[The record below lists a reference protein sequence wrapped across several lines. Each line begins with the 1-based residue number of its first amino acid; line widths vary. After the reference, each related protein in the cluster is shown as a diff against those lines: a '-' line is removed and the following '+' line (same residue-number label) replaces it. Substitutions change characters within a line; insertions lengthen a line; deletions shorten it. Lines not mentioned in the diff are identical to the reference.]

1 MNFKKVINTI
11 GDFFKKMG
19 KRNLIIAGA
28 VIMIGLAVYVNW
40 IFFAG
45 DSKDDSF
52 NYDQSAG
59 MNTNYGTTLGTGSS
73 TGNQNSTSADASSYF
88 SSVQVSR
95 QKARDEALEVLNSV
109 VDNDNAT
116 DQVKAEAVAEIRQI
130 AAEMENEAKIESLI
144 KTKGYAQCVAVIS
157 GENVSIVVQHDGEL
171 SAAALAQINAIVY
184 EQTGISPAGISIIA
198 KGAE

>member
-1 MNFKKVINTI
+1 MNVKKVFTSI

-28 VIMIGLAVYVNW
+28 VIMIGLAVYLNW

-45 DSKDDSF
+45 DAADDSYQ
-52 NYDQSAG
+52 YDQSAG
-59 MNTNYGTTLGTGSS
+59 MTTNYGTTLGTGSS
-73 TGNQNSTSADASSYF
+73 TGNQNSTSAGSSSYF
-88 SSVQVSR
+88 SSVQISR

-109 VDNDNAT
+109 VDNENAT

-130 AAEMENEAKIESLI
+130 ASEMENEAKIESLI

-157 GENVSIVVQHDGEL
+157 GENVSIVVQHEGEL
-171 SAAALAQINAIVY
+171 SASALAQINAIVY
-184 EQTGISPAGISIIA
+184 EQTGISPAGVSIITR
-198 KGAE
+198 ES

>member
-1 MNFKKVINTI
+1 MNFKKVLNTI
-11 GDFFKKMG
+11 GNFFKKMG

-45 DSKDDSF
+45 DNKDDSF

-59 MNTNYGTTLGTGSS
+59 MNTNYGTTLGTGSN
-73 TGNQNSTSADASSYF
+73 TGNTGNTATDTASYF

-157 GENVSIVVQHDGEL
+157 GENVSIVVQHEGEL

-184 EQTGISPAGISIIA
+184 EQTGISPAGISIITR
-198 KGAE
+198 E

>member
-1 MNFKKVINTI
+1 MNFKKVLNTI
-11 GDFFKKMG
+11 GNFFKKMG

-45 DSKDDSF
+45 DNKDDSF

-59 MNTNYGTTLGTGSS
+59 MNTNYGTTLGTGSN
-73 TGNQNSTSADASSYF
+73 TGNTGSTATDTASYF

-157 GENVSIVVQHDGEL
+157 GENVSIVVQHEGEL

-184 EQTGISPAGISIIA
+184 EQTGISPAGISIITR
-198 KGAE
+198 E

>member
-1 MNFKKVINTI
+1 MNFKKVLNTI

-45 DSKDDSF
+45 DNKDDSF

-59 MNTNYGTTLGTGSS
+59 MNTNYGTTLGTGSN
-73 TGNQNSTSADASSYF
+73 TGDQNSTSADANSYF

-130 AAEMENEAKIESLI
+130 ASEMENEAKIESLI

-157 GENVSIVVQHDGEL
+157 GENVSIVLQHEGEL
-171 SAAALAQINAIVY
+171 TAAALAQINAIVY
-184 EQTGISPAGISIIA
+184 EQTGISPAGISIITRA
-198 KGAE
+198 

>member
-1 MNFKKVINTI
+1 MNFKKVLNTI

-45 DSKDDSF
+45 NATDDSF

-59 MNTNYGTTLGTGSS
+59 MNTNYGTTLGTGSTTGDQNNAS
-73 TGNQNSTSADASSYF
+73 TEVASYF

-95 QKARDEALEVLNSV
+95 QKARDEALEVLNAV

-130 AAEMENEAKIESLI
+130 ASEMENEAKIESLI
-144 KTKGYAQCVAVIS
+144 KSKGYAQCVAVIS
-157 GENVSIVVQHDGEL
+157 GENVSIVVQHEGEL

-184 EQTGISPAGISIIA
+184 EQTGISPAGISIIV
-198 KGAE
+198 KG

>member
-130 AAEMENEAKIESLI
+130 ASEMENEAKIESLI

-157 GENVSIVVQHDGEL
+157 GENVSIVVQHEGEL

-184 EQTGISPAGISIIA
+184 EQTGISPAGISIITRD
-198 KGAE
+198 

>member
-45 DSKDDSF
+45 DNKDDSF

-59 MNTNYGTTLGTGSS
+59 MNTNYGTTLGTGSN
-73 TGNQNSTSADASSYF
+73 TGDQNSTSADANSYF

-130 AAEMENEAKIESLI
+130 ASEMENEAKIESLI

-157 GENVSIVVQHDGEL
+157 GENVSIVLQHEGEL

-184 EQTGISPAGISIIA
+184 EQTGISPAGISIITRA
-198 KGAE
+198 

>member
-1 MNFKKVINTI
+1 MNVKKVINTV

-40 IFFAG
+40 IVFAG
-45 DSKDDSF
+45 NNTDDSF

-59 MNTNYGTTLGTGSS
+59 MNTNYGTTLGTGS
-73 TGNQNSTSADASSYF
+73 TSGEQSNTATEVNAYF
-88 SSVQVSR
+88 SSVQISR

-109 VDNDNAT
+109 VDNSNAT
-116 DQVKAEAVAEIRQI
+116 DQVKAEAVAEIKQI

-144 KTKGYAQCVAVIS
+144 KSKGYAQCVAVIS
-157 GENVSIVVQHDGEL
+157 GENVSIVVQHEGEL

-184 EQTGISPAGISIIA
+184 EQTGISPAGISIIV
-198 KGAE
+198 KG

>member
-1 MNFKKVINTI
+1 MNFKKVLNTI

-28 VIMIGLAVYVNW
+28 VIMIGFAVYVNW

-45 DSKDDSF
+45 DNKDDSF

-59 MNTNYGTTLGTGSS
+59 MNTNYGTTLGTGSN
-73 TGNQNSTSADASSYF
+73 TGNQNSTSADANSYF

-130 AAEMENEAKIESLI
+130 ASEMENEAKIESLI
-144 KTKGYAQCVAVIS
+144 KTKGYAQCIAVIS
-157 GENVSIVVQHDGEL
+157 GENVSIVLQHEGEL

-184 EQTGISPAGISIIA
+184 EQTGISPAGISIITR
-198 KGAE
+198 E

>member
-1 MNFKKVINTI
+1 MNFKKVLNTI

-45 DSKDDSF
+45 DNKDDSF

-59 MNTNYGTTLGTGSS
+59 MNTNYGTTLGTGSN
-73 TGNQNSTSADASSYF
+73 TGNQNSTSADANSYF

-130 AAEMENEAKIESLI
+130 ASEMENEAKIESLI

-157 GENVSIVVQHDGEL
+157 GENVSIVLQHEGEL

-184 EQTGISPAGISIIA
+184 EQTGISPAGISII
-198 KGAE
+198 KRE

>member
-1 MNFKKVINTI
+1 MNFKKVLDTM

-45 DSKDDSF
+45 NATDDSF

-59 MNTNYGTTLGTGSS
+59 MNTNYGTTLGTGSTTGDQNNAS
-73 TGNQNSTSADASSYF
+73 TEVASYF

-95 QKARDEALEVLNSV
+95 QKARDEALEVLNAV

-130 AAEMENEAKIESLI
+130 ASEMENEAKIESLI
-144 KTKGYAQCVAVIS
+144 KSKGYAQCVAVIS
-157 GENVSIVVQHDGEL
+157 GENVSIVVQHEGEL

-184 EQTGISPAGISIIA
+184 EQTGISPAGISIIV
-198 KGAE
+198 KG

>member
-1 MNFKKVINTI
+1 MNFKKVLNTI

-45 DSKDDSF
+45 DTKDDSF

-59 MNTNYGTTLGTGSS
+59 MNTNYGTTLGTGSN
-73 TGNQNSTSADASSYF
+73 TGNQNSTSADANSYF

-130 AAEMENEAKIESLI
+130 ASEMENEAKIESLI

-157 GENVSIVVQHDGEL
+157 GENVSIVVQHEGEL

-184 EQTGISPAGISIIA
+184 EQTGISPAGISIITR
-198 KGAE
+198 E

>member
-1 MNFKKVINTI
+1 MNFKKVLDTM

-45 DSKDDSF
+45 DNKDDSF

-59 MNTNYGTTLGTGSS
+59 MNTNYGTTLGTGSN
-73 TGNQNSTSADASSYF
+73 TGDQNSTSADANSYF

-130 AAEMENEAKIESLI
+130 ASEMENEAKIESLI

-157 GENVSIVVQHDGEL
+157 GENVSIVLQHEGEL

-184 EQTGISPAGISIIA
+184 EQTGISPAGISIITR
-198 KGAE
+198 E

>member
-1 MNFKKVINTI
+1 MNIKKVINTI

-45 DSKDDSF
+45 DNKDDSF

-59 MNTNYGTTLGTGSS
+59 MNTNYGTTLGTGSN
-73 TGNQNSTSADASSYF
+73 TGNTGSTSTDSASYF

-157 GENVSIVVQHDGEL
+157 GENVSIVVQHEGEL
-171 SAAALAQINAIVY
+171 SASALAQINAIVY
-184 EQTGISPAGISIIA
+184 EQTGIAPAGISIITR
-198 KGAE
+198 E

>member
-1 MNFKKVINTI
+1 MNFKKVLNTI

-45 DSKDDSF
+45 DNKDDSF

-59 MNTNYGTTLGTGSS
+59 MNTNYGTTLGTGSN
-73 TGNQNSTSADASSYF
+73 TGDQNSTSADANSYF

-130 AAEMENEAKIESLI
+130 ASEMENEAKIESLI

-157 GENVSIVVQHDGEL
+157 GENVSIVLQHEGEL

-184 EQTGISPAGISIIA
+184 EQTGISPAGISIITR
-198 KGAE
+198 E

>member
-1 MNFKKVINTI
+1 MNFKKVLNTI

-45 DSKDDSF
+45 DNKDDSF

-59 MNTNYGTTLGTGSS
+59 MNTNYGTTLGTGSN
-73 TGNQNSTSADASSYF
+73 TGNQNSTSADANSYF

-130 AAEMENEAKIESLI
+130 ASEMENEAKIESLI

-157 GENVSIVVQHDGEL
+157 GENVSIVVQHEGEL

-184 EQTGISPAGISIIA
+184 EQTGISPAGISIITR
-198 KGAE
+198 E

>member
-45 DSKDDSF
+45 DNKDDSF

-59 MNTNYGTTLGTGSS
+59 MNTNYGTTLGTGSN
-73 TGNQNSTSADASSYF
+73 TGNQNSTSADANSYF

-130 AAEMENEAKIESLI
+130 ASEMENEAKIESLI
-144 KTKGYAQCVAVIS
+144 KTKGYAQCIAVIS
-157 GENVSIVVQHDGEL
+157 GENVSIVLQHEGEL

-184 EQTGISPAGISIIA
+184 EQTGISPAGISIITR
-198 KGAE
+198 E

>member
-45 DSKDDSF
+45 DNKDDSF

-59 MNTNYGTTLGTGSS
+59 MNTNYGTTLGTGSN
-73 TGNQNSTSADASSYF
+73 TGDQNSTSADANSYF

-130 AAEMENEAKIESLI
+130 ASEMENEAKIESLI

-157 GENVSIVVQHDGEL
+157 GENVSIVLQHEGEL

-184 EQTGISPAGISIIA
+184 EQTGISPAGISIITR
-198 KGAE
+198 E

>member
-1 MNFKKVINTI
+1 MNFKKVLTTI
-11 GDFFKKMG
+11 GNFFKKMG

-45 DSKDDSF
+45 DNKDDSF

-59 MNTNYGTTLGTGSS
+59 MNTNYGTTLGTGSNTGS
-73 TGNQNSTSADASSYF
+73 TNSTATDSASYF

-157 GENVSIVVQHDGEL
+157 GENVSIVVQHEGEL

-184 EQTGISPAGISIIA
+184 EQTGISPAGISIITR
-198 KGAE
+198 E

>member
-1 MNFKKVINTI
+1 MNFKKVLNTI

-45 DSKDDSF
+45 DNKDDSF

-73 TGNQNSTSADASSYF
+73 TGNQNSTSADANSYF

-130 AAEMENEAKIESLI
+130 ASEMENEAKIESLI

-157 GENVSIVVQHDGEL
+157 GENVSIVVQHEGEL

-184 EQTGISPAGISIIA
+184 EQTGISPAGISIITR
-198 KGAE
+198 E

>member
-1 MNFKKVINTI
+1 MNFKKVLNTI

-45 DSKDDSF
+45 DTKDDSF

-59 MNTNYGTTLGTGSS
+59 MNTNYGTTLGTGSN
-73 TGNQNSTSADASSYF
+73 TGNQNSTSADANSYF

-130 AAEMENEAKIESLI
+130 ASEMENEAKIESLI

-157 GENVSIVVQHDGEL
+157 GENVSIVLQHEGEL

-184 EQTGISPAGISIIA
+184 EQTGISAAGISIITR
-198 KGAE
+198 E

>member
-1 MNFKKVINTI
+1 MNVKKVITSI

-28 VIMIGLAVYVNW
+28 VIMIGLAVYLNW
-40 IFFAG
+40 IFFSA
-45 DSKDDSF
+45 DSPDDSYK
-52 NYDQSAG
+52 YDQSAG
-59 MNTNYGTTLGTGSS
+59 MTTNYGTTLGTGSS
-73 TGNQNSTSADASSYF
+73 DNNQSNTATDTASYF

-116 DQVKAEAVAEIRQI
+116 EQVKAEAVAEIRQI

-157 GENVSIVVQHDGEL
+157 GENVSIVVQHEGEL
-171 SAAALAQINAIVY
+171 SASALAQINAIVY
-184 EQTGISPAGISIIA
+184 EQTGISPAGISIITR
-198 KGAE
+198 E

>member
-1 MNFKKVINTI
+1 MNFKKVLNTM

-45 DSKDDSF
+45 NATDESF

-59 MNTNYGTTLGTGSS
+59 MNTNYGTTLGTGSTTGDQSS
-73 TGNQNSTSADASSYF
+73 TATDSASYF

-95 QKARDEALEVLNSV
+95 QKARDEALEVLNAV

-130 AAEMENEAKIESLI
+130 ASEMENEAKIESLI
-144 KTKGYAQCVAVIS
+144 KSKGYAQCVAVIS
-157 GENVSIVVQHDGEL
+157 GENVSIVVQHEGEL

-198 KGAE
+198 KG

>member
-1 MNFKKVINTI
+1 MNFKKVINTM
-11 GDFFKKMG
+11 GDFFKKLG

-28 VIMIGLAVYVNW
+28 VIMIGLAVYLNW

-45 DSKDDSF
+45 NATDDNF
-52 NYDQSAG
+52 QYDQSAG
-59 MNTNYGTTLGTGSS
+59 MNTNYGTTLGTGS
-73 TGNQNSTSADASSYF
+73 TNQDSTSTDSASYF

-116 DQVKAEAVAEIRQI
+116 DEVKAEAVAEIRQI
-130 AAEMENEAKIESLI
+130 ASEMENEAKIESLI

-157 GENVSIVVQHDGEL
+157 GENVSIVLQHEGEL
-171 SAAALAQINAIVY
+171 SASALAQINAIVY
-184 EQTGISPAGISIIA
+184 EQTGISPSGISIIT
-198 KGAE
+198 KQ

>member
-1 MNFKKVINTI
+1 MNFKKVLNTI

-45 DSKDDSF
+45 DNKDDSF

-59 MNTNYGTTLGTGSS
+59 MNTNYGTTLGTGSN
-73 TGNQNSTSADASSYF
+73 TGNQNSTSADANSYF

-130 AAEMENEAKIESLI
+130 ASEMENEAKIESLI

-157 GENVSIVVQHDGEL
+157 GENVSIVLQHEGEL

-184 EQTGISPAGISIIA
+184 EQTGISPAGISIITR
-198 KGAE
+198 E

>member
-1 MNFKKVINTI
+1 MNFKKVLNTI

-45 DSKDDSF
+45 DNKDDSF

-59 MNTNYGTTLGTGSS
+59 MNTNYGTTLGTGSN
-73 TGNQNSTSADASSYF
+73 TGNQNSTSADANSYF

-130 AAEMENEAKIESLI
+130 ASEMENEAKIESLI

-157 GENVSIVVQHDGEL
+157 GENVSIVLQHEGEL

-184 EQTGISPAGISIIA
+184 EQTGISPAGISVITR
-198 KGAE
+198 E

>member
-1 MNFKKVINTI
+1 MNFKKVLNAM

-45 DSKDDSF
+45 DNKDDSF

-59 MNTNYGTTLGTGSS
+59 MNTNYGTTLGTGSN
-73 TGNQNSTSADASSYF
+73 TGNQNSTSADANSYF

-130 AAEMENEAKIESLI
+130 ASEMENEAKIESLI

-157 GENVSIVVQHDGEL
+157 GENVSIVLQHEGEL

-184 EQTGISPAGISIIA
+184 EQTGISPAGISIITR
-198 KGAE
+198 E

>member
-1 MNFKKVINTI
+1 MNFKKVLDTM

-45 DSKDDSF
+45 NATDDSF

-59 MNTNYGTTLGTGSS
+59 MNTNYGTTLGTGSTTGDQNNAS
-73 TGNQNSTSADASSYF
+73 TEVASYF

-95 QKARDEALEVLNSV
+95 QKARDEALEVLNAV

-130 AAEMENEAKIESLI
+130 ASEMENEAKIESLI
-144 KTKGYAQCVAVIS
+144 KSKGYAQCVAVIS
-157 GENVSIVVQHDGEL
+157 GENVSIVVQHEGEL

-184 EQTGISPAGISIIA
+184 EQTGILPTGITVIN
-198 KGAE
+198 K

>member
-1 MNFKKVINTI
+1 MNFKKVLNTI

-45 DSKDDSF
+45 DNKDDSF

-59 MNTNYGTTLGTGSS
+59 MNTNYGTTLGTGSN
-73 TGNQNSTSADASSYF
+73 TGNQNSTSADANSYF

-130 AAEMENEAKIESLI
+130 ASEMENEAKIESLI
-144 KTKGYAQCVAVIS
+144 KTKGYAQCIAVIS
-157 GENVSIVVQHDGEL
+157 GENVSIVLQHEGEL

-184 EQTGISPAGISIIA
+184 EQTGISPAGISIITR
-198 KGAE
+198 E

>member
-45 DSKDDSF
+45 DTKDDSF

-73 TGNQNSTSADASSYF
+73 TGNTGSTSTDSASYF
-88 SSVQVSR
+88 SSVQISR

-157 GENVSIVVQHDGEL
+157 GENVSIVVQHEGEL

-184 EQTGISPAGISIIA
+184 EQTGISPAGISIITR
-198 KGAE
+198 E

>member
-1 MNFKKVINTI
+1 MNFKKVLNTI

-45 DSKDDSF
+45 DTKDDSF

-59 MNTNYGTTLGTGSS
+59 MNTNYGTTLGTGSN
-73 TGNQNSTSADASSYF
+73 TGNQNSTSADANSYF

-130 AAEMENEAKIESLI
+130 ASEMENEAKIESLI

-157 GENVSIVVQHDGEL
+157 GENVSIVLQHEGEL

-184 EQTGISPAGISIIA
+184 EQTGISPAGISIITR
-198 KGAE
+198 E

>member
-1 MNFKKVINTI
+1 MNVKKVINTV

-40 IFFAG
+40 IVFAG
-45 DSKDDSF
+45 NNTDDSF

-59 MNTNYGTTLGTGSS
+59 MNTNYGTTLGTGSTAGDQSNSS
-73 TGNQNSTSADASSYF
+73 TEVSSYF
-88 SSVQVSR
+88 SSVQISR

-116 DQVKAEAVAEIRQI
+116 DQVKAEAVAEIKQI

-157 GENVSIVVQHDGEL
+157 GENVSIVVQHEGEL

-184 EQTGISPAGISIIA
+184 EQTGISPAGISIIV
-198 KGAE
+198 KG

>member
-40 IFFAG
+40 IIFAG
-45 DSKDDSF
+45 DNKDDSF

-73 TGNQNSTSADASSYF
+73 TGNTGSTATDSASYF

-157 GENVSIVVQHDGEL
+157 GENVSIVVQHEGEL

-184 EQTGISPAGISIIA
+184 EQTGIAPAGISIIA
-198 KGAE
+198 KS

>member
-1 MNFKKVINTI
+1 MNFKKVLDTM

-45 DSKDDSF
+45 NATDDSF

-59 MNTNYGTTLGTGSS
+59 MNTNYGTTLGTGSTTGDQNNAS
-73 TGNQNSTSADASSYF
+73 TEVASYF

-95 QKARDEALEVLNSV
+95 QKARDEALEVLNAV

-130 AAEMENEAKIESLI
+130 ASEMENEAKIESLI
-144 KTKGYAQCVAVIS
+144 KSKGYAQCVAVIS
-157 GENVSIVVQHDGEL
+157 GENVSIVLQHEGEL

-184 EQTGISPAGISIIA
+184 EQTGISPAGISIIV
-198 KGAE
+198 KG